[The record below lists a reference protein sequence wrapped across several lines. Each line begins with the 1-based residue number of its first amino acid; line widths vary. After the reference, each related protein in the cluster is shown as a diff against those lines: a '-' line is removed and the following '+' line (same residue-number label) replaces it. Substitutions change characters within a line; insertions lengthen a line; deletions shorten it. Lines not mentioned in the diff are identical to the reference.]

1 MNSVQ
6 NIFQQNNQYETFVQQ
21 LTQIESQQKLLFE
34 EQQKDQR
41 ERKTA
46 LGDVSST
53 ISKFVSK
60 IDEYQNPGN
69 KAFQPIKI
77 SSTDESVVE
86 MNSAEGIDRPSNYN
100 IQVDRLASNDI
111 GLGQIMDGEAFD
123 LAAQGDGSITLS
135 IGDKTETLSIITQ
148 KEDENGVMVDMNNQ
162 EVMNTFADAISETF
176 GDEARASVFNVSG
189 NDVQFSIQSLES
201 GSEGAFEL
209 SGATGALAGITD
221 SMTKMV
227 PDAENLDAQF
237 TIDGVTFQRSENIV
251 DDAINGLS
259 FTLRGESAG
268 NVQMSA
274 ERDLEGA
281 RENMNDFMNTFNE
294 MNKKI
299 RERTFVDGD
308 NNTRGPLRG
317 FRSIRNLTLNL
328 RQTALL
334 PTDGAD
340 PEKLSRL
347 TEIGISFENNGEMVI
362 DDEELL
368 NEALS
373 QRPEEIAELFRSE
386 DSAVAKMKE
395 QAEAYT
401 KANGIISS
409 LESGVDQKITRLDS
423 RIAQEERYLE
433 GFEERQRD
441 IFNKL
446 QQVIDQGD
454 AQYQSVMA
462 FRNSTGF

>member
-1 MNSVQ
+1 MNSIQ
-6 NIFQQNNQYETFVQQ
+6 NIFQQNNPYEKFVQQ
-21 LTQIESQQKLLFE
+21 LVQLESRQKLQFESQQK
-34 EQQKDQR
+34 EQK
-41 ERKTA
+41 EKKTA
-46 LGDVSST
+46 LGVVSES
-53 ISKFVSK
+53 ISKFISK
-60 IDEYQNPGN
+60 LDEFQNPGN
-69 KAFQPIKI
+69 NAFQPIKI
-77 SSTDESVVE
+77 SSTNESVVE
-86 MNSAEGIDRPSNYN
+86 VNSAEGINRPSNYN

-123 LAAQGDGSITLS
+123 LAAQGDGSIS
-135 IGDKTETLSIITQ
+135 ITIGERTETISVTTQ
-148 KEDENGVMVDMNNQ
+148 KDDGNGVMVDMNNR
-162 EVMNTFADAISETF
+162 EVLETFAGAISETF
-176 GDEARASVFNVSG
+176 GDEARASAFNVSG
-189 NDVQFSIQSLES
+189 NDVQFSIQSLQS
-201 GSEGAFEL
+201 GSEGAFQL
-209 SGATGALAGITD
+209 SGATGALAGATD
-221 SMTKMV
+221 TMTKLV
-227 PDAENLDAQF
+227 PDATNLDAQF
-237 TIDGVTFQRSENIV
+237 TIDGVTFLRSENTV
-251 DDAINGLS
+251 SDAITGLS

-274 ERDLEGA
+274 QRDLENA
-281 RENMNDFMNTFNE
+281 RENVDEFLESFNE
-294 MNKKI
+294 MNRLI

-347 TEIGISFENNGEMVI
+347 SEIGISFENNGKMVV
-362 DDEELL
+362 DDADML

-386 DSAVAKMKE
+386 DSAIAKMKE

-401 KANGIISS
+401 QSNGIISS
-409 LESGVDQKITRLDS
+409 LESGVDQKISRLDT
-423 RIAQEERYLE
+423 RIAQQDRYLE
-433 GFEERQRD
+433 QFEERQRD

-454 AQYQSVMA
+454 AQFQKVMA
-462 FRNSTGF
+462 FRNSVGF

>member
-6 NIFQQNNQYETFVQQ
+6 NIFQQNNPYEKFVQQ
-21 LTQIESQQKLLFE
+21 LVQLESRQKLQFETQQK
-34 EQQKDQR
+34 EQK

-46 LGDVSST
+46 LGDVSES

-60 IDEYQNPGN
+60 LDEFQNPGN
-69 KAFQPIKI
+69 RAFQPIKI
-77 SSTDESVVE
+77 ASTNESVVE
-86 MNSAEGIDRPSNYN
+86 VNSAEGINRPSNYN

-123 LAAQGDGSITLS
+123 LAAQGDGSITMT
-135 IGDKTETLSIITQ
+135 IGERTETISITTQ
-148 KEDENGVMVDMNNQ
+148 KDDGNGVMVDMNNR
-162 EVMNTFADAISETF
+162 EVLEAFAGAISETF
-176 GDEARASVFNVSG
+176 GDEARASAFNVSG
-189 NDVQFSIQSLES
+189 NNVQFSIQSLQS
-201 GSEGAFEL
+201 GSEGAFQL
-209 SGATGALAGITD
+209 SGATGALAGATD
-221 SMTKMV
+221 TMTKLV
-227 PDAENLDAQF
+227 PDAANLDAQF
-237 TIDGVTFQRSENIV
+237 TIDGVTFLRSENTV
-251 DDAINGLS
+251 SDAITGLS
-259 FTLRGESAG
+259 FTLRGESVG

-274 ERDLEGA
+274 QRDLDSA
-281 RENMNDFMNTFNE
+281 RENVDEFLESFNE
-294 MNKKI
+294 MNRKI
-299 RERTFVDGD
+299 RERTFVDGE

-334 PTDGAD
+334 QTDGAD

-347 TEIGISFENNGEMVI
+347 SEIGISFENNGKMVV
-362 DDEELL
+362 DDEDML

-386 DSAVAKMKE
+386 DSAIAKMKV

-401 KANGIISS
+401 QSNGIISS
-409 LESGVDQKITRLDS
+409 LESGVDQKISRLDT
-423 RIAQEERYLE
+423 RIAQQDRYLE
-433 GFEERQRD
+433 QFEERQRD

-454 AQYQSVMA
+454 AQFQEVMS
-462 FRNSTGF
+462 FRNSVGF

>member
-6 NIFQQNNQYETFVQQ
+6 NLFRQNNPYEKFVQQ
-21 LTQIESQQKLLFE
+21 LTQVESRQKLLFE
-34 EQQKDQR
+34 DQQKDQR

-46 LGDVSST
+46 LGDVSSA

-60 IDEYQNPGN
+60 IDEYQNPNN

-77 SSTDESVVE
+77 SSSDESVVE

-123 LAAQGDGSITLS
+123 LATQGGGSVTMT
-135 IGDKTETLSIITQ
+135 IGEKTETLSIITQ
-148 KEDENGVMVDMNNQ
+148 KEDENGVMVDMNNK
-162 EVMNTFADAISETF
+162 EVMNAFADAISETF

-189 NDVQFSIQSLES
+189 NDVQFSIQSLKS

-209 SGATGALAGITD
+209 TGATGALAGITD
-221 SMTKMV
+221 PMTKLV
-227 PDAENLDAQF
+227 PDAANLDAQF
-237 TIDGVTFQRSENIV
+237 TIDGVTFRRSENIV
-251 DDAINGLS
+251 DDAITGLS
-259 FTLRGESAG
+259 FTLRGESTG

-281 RENMNDFMNTFNE
+281 RENVNDFMATFNE

-308 NNTRGPLRG
+308 NNSRGPLRG

-347 TEIGISFENNGEMVI
+347 TEIGISFENNGTMVV

-386 DSAVAKMKE
+386 DSAIAKMKQ
-395 QAEAYT
+395 QAEDYT
-401 KANGIISS
+401 KSNGIIAS

-423 RIAQEERYLE
+423 RIAQQERYLE
-433 GFEERQRD
+433 DFEERQRD

-454 AQYQSVMA
+454 AQFQRVMA
-462 FRNSTGF
+462 YRNSVGF